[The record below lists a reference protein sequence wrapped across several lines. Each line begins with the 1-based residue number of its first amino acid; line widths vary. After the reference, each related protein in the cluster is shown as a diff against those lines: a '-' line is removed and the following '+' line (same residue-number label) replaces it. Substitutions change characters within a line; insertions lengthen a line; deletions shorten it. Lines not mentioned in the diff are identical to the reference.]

1 MQENFRQFLDRLR
14 QNGELV
20 DLHQPVDIRHIAT
33 LVDQAKTALYF
44 HNVIGYDMPV
54 VSGIIRSRE
63 RAMMALGAETYREI
77 EDKLSQ
83 AIAKPIPPKYV
94 KTSPAREVT
103 LVGDDVDLYKLPIP
117 MSSIYDGGPMITAG
131 VVIARDPELGF
142 NSGIY
147 RFMVKEKALTG
158 IDLVTPNN
166 MRLFVQRALERGEPL
181 PISISIGTH
190 PIEITGSGY
199 RAPLGVDEM
208 AIAGGIRGEPVAL
221 APCQTIDVPYIAD
234 AEIVLEAEVLPTG
247 WTYPEG
253 RFGEFTRLMG
263 GLHWNPQVRI
273 KAISM
278 RKDAIYYNL
287 HMPWENTWLA
297 APTRYATIRAALR
310 TAGVQVKDINVTLGG
325 CAFWHAVISIK
336 KQPGEGKNALLA
348 ALSVMDLKHVV
359 VVDDDIDVNDPAE
372 VEWAIAT
379 RVQGDRDVMI
389 VSNARAKPLDP
400 SLPQGYGVVPTG
412 AKVGIDATIPENIPR
427 EYYERI
433 TYAYADRA
441 KIDDYVGGKKDAAG
455 EAGDEAAV
463 AALGAEILQ
472 VIGKEP
478 LYFTDIAE
486 KFAQLRFRHH
496 RPRHRPSARDR
507 KALAGPARPAVRA
520 RLGVRRQAAAKIIRH
535 RDSGGGDHW
544 LAKRA
549 PWWRGRRPP
558 RSASVLNLLGHAS
571 PFFNG
576 DEATSSAPPTTLASQ
591 LGGSPP
597 PLSRA
602 ADCAHPQACRRSA
615 LFSASSCAR
624 RSRTGASAASI
635 SASVKRGVMCCGQF
649 QSKASRWN
657 LQHAFRLRLVAGR
670 CHRRGELRI
679 VGKVLDLDVRENFQP
694 PAVRIIHQDQRGAAA
709 GRNIADGDVL
719 PVAAIIRDRQG
730 LVVEHADE
738 AGRPAAMLHI
748 GPAAFRNG
756 GHVEAVA
763 RGNERRLVFGE
774 AVEAAL
780 AMEASPIIGAAVF
793 PLRFLHARGRG
804 DIEKAISHVWPL
816 LRQPIGCAN
825 PQSPKYG
832 PYCS

>member
-14 QNGELV
+14 QTGELV

-33 LVDQAKTALYF
+33 LVDQANTALYF
-44 HNVIGYDMPV
+44 HNVIGYDIPV

-63 RAMMALGAETYREI
+63 RAVMALGCENFGELEI
-77 EDKLSQ
+77 KLAQ
-83 AIAKPIPPKYV
+83 AIAQPIAPRHV
-94 KTSPAREVT
+94 KTSPTHEVM

-131 VVIARDPELGF
+131 VVIARDPELGV

-147 RFMVKEKALTG
+147 RFIVKEKALTG

-166 MRLFVQRALERGEPL
+166 MRLFVQRALARNEPL

-208 AIAGGIRGEPVAL
+208 AIAGGIRGEPVEL
-221 APCQTIDVPYIAD
+221 APCRTIDVPYIAD

-247 WTYPEG
+247 WTWPEG

-263 GLHWNPQVRI
+263 GLHWNPLVRI
-273 KAISM
+273 KAIAM
-278 RKDAIYYNL
+278 RRDAIYYNL

-297 APTRYATIRAALR
+297 APTRYAAIRQALR

-359 VVDDDIDVNDPAE
+359 VVDDDIDVNDPTD

-412 AKVGIDATIPENIPR
+412 AKVGIDATIPEGIPH

-441 KIDDYVGGKKDAAG
+441 KIEDYVGGRKDTVG

-463 AALGAEILQ
+463 AALAADILD
-472 VIGKEP
+472 VIGTQP

-486 KFAQLRFRHH
+486 KFAQYDFRTIACAIGYLHATEKLWQD
-496 RPRHRPSARDR
+496 PRGR
-507 KALAGPARPAVRA
+507 LCVR
-520 RLGVRRQAAAKIIRH
+520 GSEFAAK
-535 RDSGGGDHW
+535 
-544 LAKRA
+544 
-549 PWWRGRRPP
+549 PP
-558 RSASVLNLLGHAS
+558 
-571 PFFNG
+571 
-576 DEATSSAPPTTLASQ
+576 
-591 LGGSPP
+591 
-597 PLSRA
+597 
-602 ADCAHPQACRRSA
+602 
-615 LFSASSCAR
+615 
-624 RSRTGASAASI
+624 
-635 SASVKRGVMCCGQF
+635 
-649 QSKASRWN
+649 
-657 LQHAFRLRLVAGR
+657 
-670 CHRRGELRI
+670 
-679 VGKVLDLDVRENFQP
+679 
-694 PAVRIIHQDQRGAAA
+694 QR
-709 GRNIADGDVL
+709 
-719 PVAAIIRDRQG
+719 
-730 LVVEHADE
+730 
-738 AGRPAAMLHI
+738 
-748 GPAAFRNG
+748 
-756 GHVEAVA
+756 
-763 RGNERRLVFGE
+763 
-774 AVEAAL
+774 
-780 AMEASPIIGAAVF
+780 
-793 PLRFLHARGRG
+793 
-804 DIEKAISHVWPL
+804 
-816 LRQPIGCAN
+816 
-825 PQSPKYG
+825 
-832 PYCS
+832 